1 MPERA
6 GVAAAP
12 SFGMS
17 FGMKQDGKKV
27 LRVGIYLRVSTDGQ
41 TTLNQRHDFEE
52 AAAGANWK
60 VVKV

>member
-1 MPERA
+1 
-6 GVAAAP
+6 
-12 SFGMS
+12 MS